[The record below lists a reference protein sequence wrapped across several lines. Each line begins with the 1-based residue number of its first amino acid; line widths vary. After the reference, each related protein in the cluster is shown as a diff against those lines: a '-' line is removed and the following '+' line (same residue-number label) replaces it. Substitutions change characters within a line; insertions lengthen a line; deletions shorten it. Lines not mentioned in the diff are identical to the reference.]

1 MQGGLGFVRSD
12 EFLGEPALHVG
23 VSKNSGTL
31 KSSFFIWVF
40 HCVNHPFWGFSPY
53 IWKRPFC
60 CQVFCVAD
68 GMGFLRP
75 KKKEPT
81 TSHASKHM
89 STCISVYIYIYI
101 IYTKKTSWFMITYWI
116 IRGYAQILPF
126 ENKSSKKGCYWWM
139 FFDWIF
145 YLEVLDELY
154 NSMWSSSYLKF
165 FFAFVTFCSQK
176 SWCKKSPTA
185 WSNQLLPSLK
195 LTVCP

>member
-1 MQGGLGFVRSD
+1 MGFVRSD

-89 STCISVYIYIYI
+89 STCISVYIYNIHQ
-101 IYTKKTSWFMITYWI
+101 K
-116 IRGYAQILPF
+116 
-126 ENKSSKKGCYWWM
+126 
-139 FFDWIF
+139 
-145 YLEVLDELY
+145 DELVY
-154 NSMWSSSYLKF
+154 DNILNHPWVRPDF
-165 FFAFVTFCSQK
+165 TF
-176 SWCKKSPTA
+176 
-185 WSNQLLPSLK
+185 
-195 LTVCP
+195 